1 MLNKYY
7 NNSQK
12 HVEKCSESFED
23 FRNISFIEHSRF
35 IFDISS
41 SGACMPV
48 SSIYVRKKN
57 SGQLINYPCSLGA
70 EGRERLNFLLVIW
83 F

>member
-1 MLNKYY
+1 MFNKYY

-12 HVEKCSESFED
+12 HVEKFSESFED

-41 SGACMPV
+41 SWACMPV
-48 SSIYVRKKN
+48 SSIYVRKKIQG
-57 SGQLINYPCSLGA
+57 S
-70 EGRERLNFLLVIW
+70 
-83 F
+83 

>member
-41 SGACMPV
+41 SWVCMPW
-48 SSIYVRKKN
+48 
-57 SGQLINYPCSLGA
+57 SGFSLFHNVKISEDGGLRTA
-70 EGRERLNFLLVIW
+70 LNKSNMEKTITY
-83 F
+83 

>member
-1 MLNKYY
+1 MFNKYY

-23 FRNISFIEHSRF
+23 FKNISFIEHSRF

-41 SGACMPV
+41 S
-48 SSIYVRKKN
+48 
-57 SGQLINYPCSLGA
+57 
-70 EGRERLNFLLVIW
+70 
-83 F
+83 

>member
-7 NNSQK
+7 NNSKK

-41 SGACMPV
+41 S
-48 SSIYVRKKN
+48 
-57 SGQLINYPCSLGA
+57 
-70 EGRERLNFLLVIW
+70 
-83 F
+83 